1 MDLAQHYNNLYIE
14 SVETI
19 ATDRYQIDTQIDS
32 DTDSRF
38 GITLLIRPDTATK
51 IKIQDF
57 LNELRAID
65 PEQYYYPDSDIH
77 ITVLSIISCYDGFNL
92 ASISIPD
99 YVGIV
104 EKSLIGIEDLVI
116 NFQGITASSSAI
128 MLQGFTNTNSLDD
141 LRNNLRTHFMNSG
154 LEQSIDKRYSIQT
167 AHATVARFRK
177 KISQTEKLIRVLEK
191 YRNFNFGK
199 FKVEK
204 YNLVYNDWYQ
214 RKQFVKELH
223 EFRSK

>member
-99 YVGIV
+99 YVEIV

-177 KISQTEKLIRVLEK
+177 KIGDTEKLIRVLEK

-214 RKQFVKELH
+214 REQFVKELH
-223 EFRSK
+223 EFSSK

>member
-1 MDLAQHYNNLYIE
+1 MDLAKHYNNLYIE

-19 ATDRYQIDTQIDS
+19 AADRYQIDTQIDS

-57 LNELRAID
+57 LDELRTID

-92 ASISIPD
+92 TSISIPD
-99 YVGIV
+99 YVEIV

-177 KISQTEKLIRVLEK
+177 KISHTEKLIQVLEK

-214 RKQFVKELH
+214 REQFVKELH
-223 EFRSK
+223 EFSSK